1 MYFKKINMIF
11 TMIIIL
17 RLVTKFIDDGMTV
30 RWLVRAH
37 EPQIS
42 HSVQYSSD
50 KKRQH
55 IVKSP

>member
-1 MYFKKINMIF
+1 MIF